1 MYFIRVDFLNGEHT
15 DIMVDKLQKILYQN
29 VAELDFL
36 QNEEMLSNIVLTL
49 ANIFAAVMHFICI
62 FIFMMGGVGPMVLVN
77 VISVSIY
84 MINHILFIHNRKHM
98 AAGLV
103 ISFETMTYVAFSI
116 FFMGSKNNIILY
128 FVLVMIMQTLIP
140 YTTFGIRAVV
150 TIVAWLGSVALVYFD
165 INQEPYYVIN
175 QGLQVAYSLFNIQL
189 FFIGAIAELSLSS
202 FLKLFI
208 ENYKNKKIIEFEN
221 QAHTDTLTGLYNRR
235 YAENIFAKLK
245 EKNDKISRCVA
256 IVDID
261 DFKVIN
267 DRYGHA
273 AGDIVLQETARI
285 MKNSLRKTDIVFR
298 WGGEEFLIVF
308 DNVSIHIAHLI
319 LGKLRMNIKDNIID
333 YNGTELSVTATIGV
347 SSFDPEN
354 KDASINN
361 CDNNLYKGK
370 ASGKNKVVM

>member
-267 DRYGHA
+267 DCYGHA